1 MPNAAKCSHVL
12 RTEQSPLA
20 LPYGRSRTW
29 PFPGSNSESSTLQ
42 QARFYNTAIG
52 KVPEVQR
59 GQVTTLKEGNGNE
72 YRENVI

>member
-1 MPNAAKCSHVL
+1 MPNAVKGSHKL

-20 LPYGRSRTW
+20 LSYRRNRTW

-52 KVPEVQR
+52 KVPES
-59 GQVTTLKEGNGNE
+59 TEGE
-72 YRENVI
+72 